1 VMRHLSLSEGNS
13 PPEGMLQLSGE
24 LKMLESKFLNGIVT
38 PLGERFLLLEQV
50 GSDLE
55 RIVAQSLRQAPP
67 SQAPL
72 MAWPLV
78 CGSAVAERTRALSFV
93 DGVLCVAVT
102 DLGWKAEL
110 QSLAP
115 RYLAS
120 INRYTV
126 EAVRRIEF
134 VVAQLEPASIDPR

>member
-1 VMRHLSLSEGNS
+1 M
-13 PPEGMLQLSGE
+13 
-24 LKMLESKFLNGIVT
+24 
-38 PLGERFLLLEQV
+38 ERA

-55 RIVAQSLRQAPP
+55 KIVARSLRHVPP
-67 SQAPL
+67 AQAPL
-72 MAWPLV
+72 MAWPVV
-78 CGSAVAERTRALSFV
+78 CGSAVAERTRALSFL
-93 DGVLCVAVT
+93 DGVLRVAVV
-102 DLGWKAEL
+102 DAGWKSEL

-134 VVAQLEPASIDPR
+134 IVTLPEIVKQDLR

>member
-1 VMRHLSLSEGNS
+1 V
-13 PPEGMLQLSGE
+13 
-24 LKMLESKFLNGIVT
+24 ESA
-38 PLGERFLLLEQV
+38 

-55 RIVAQSLRQAPP
+55 KIVARSLRQAPP
-67 SQAPL
+67 AQAPL
-72 MAWPLV
+72 MAWPVV
-78 CGSAVAERTRALSFV
+78 CGSAVAERTRALSFL
-93 DGVLCVAVT
+93 DGVLRVAVT
-102 DLGWKAEL
+102 NVGWRSEL

-134 VVAQLEPASIDPR
+134 VIVQAENPDQNVR

>member
-1 VMRHLSLSEGNS
+1 M
-13 PPEGMLQLSGE
+13 
-24 LKMLESKFLNGIVT
+24 
-38 PLGERFLLLEQV
+38 EQA

-55 RIVAQSLRQAPP
+55 KIVARSLRQMPP
-67 SQAPL
+67 AQAPL
-72 MAWPLV
+72 MAWPVV

-93 DGVLCVAVT
+93 DGILRIAVA
-102 DLGWKAEL
+102 DAGWKSEL
-110 QSLAP
+110 QNLAP

-134 VVAQLEPASIDPR
+134 VITRPEILEQNLR